1 MGALSRALCLT
12 GLWLVSAS
20 SSVYLFADTHEIQ
33 MLDASIEELQAQLQ
47 AGTLSSVALVRW
59 YQDRIDRYDQQG
71 PAINAIQHSNS
82 DAISLAKAL
91 DEERQKSGPRTL
103 LHGIPVLVKDNYE
116 TRGMPTTA
124 GSILFKGHAPDRD
137 ATQVERL
144 KNAGAIILAKTTMH
158 EFAYGWTTEGSAFG
172 ATKNP
177 YGLTRHPGGSSGGT
191 GAGITANFAVVGMGS
206 DTCGSIRVP
215 SAHNNLV
222 GLRGTQGLSSRF
234 GIVPL
239 SSTQDIGGPLARS
252 VRDLAITLDAT
263 VGFDQN
269 DPQTT
274 ASVGKIPASYY
285 AALTTLDPSTLR
297 LGVLVDRFGT
307 DSEEIELGNRI
318 KTLLGKLQAEGANVI
333 EVADPQVYASLVET
347 PFFVS
352 EFDFRKDMTAYLAA
366 NPSLGFSSLKALLD
380 DPRIVTNV
388 ASLLRPLLGPAHESE
403 LTYLRQRARR
413 TDTQGALL
421 TLMHEYRLD
430 ALVYPTATREAVEI
444 GGQHTHFNCQLAAN
458 SGLPAISVPAGFGPN
473 QMPIAIEFL
482 AESWSEQKLLNLALT
497 VEKLVPA
504 RTPPKSTP

>member
-144 KNAGAIILAKTTMH
+144 KKAGAIILAKTTMH

-252 VRDLAITLDAT
+252 VRDLAITL
-263 VGFDQN
+263 
-269 DPQTT
+269 
-274 ASVGKIPASYY
+274 
-285 AALTTLDPSTLR
+285 
-297 LGVLVDRFGT
+297 
-307 DSEEIELGNRI
+307 
-318 KTLLGKLQAEGANVI
+318 
-333 EVADPQVYASLVET
+333 
-347 PFFVS
+347 
-352 EFDFRKDMTAYLAA
+352 
-366 NPSLGFSSLKALLD
+366 
-380 DPRIVTNV
+380 
-388 ASLLRPLLGPAHESE
+388 
-403 LTYLRQRARR
+403 
-413 TDTQGALL
+413 
-421 TLMHEYRLD
+421 
-430 ALVYPTATREAVEI
+430 
-444 GGQHTHFNCQLAAN
+444 
-458 SGLPAISVPAGFGPN
+458 
-473 QMPIAIEFL
+473 
-482 AESWSEQKLLNLALT
+482 
-497 VEKLVPA
+497 
-504 RTPPKSTP
+504 

>member
-1 MGALSRALCLT
+1 MGAWS
-12 GLWLVSAS
+12 SAS
-20 SSVYLFADTHEIQ
+20 YRTVIAFVLVLSSVHLLADTLERSV
-33 MLDASIEELQAQLQ
+33 LDQSIEELQAQLQ
-47 AGTLSSVALVRW
+47 AGTLSSMDLVRW
-59 YQDRIDRYDQQG
+59 YQDRIDRYDQKG
-71 PAINAIQHSNS
+71 PAINAIQHANPNASQ
-82 DAISLAKAL
+82 LAQAL
-91 DEERQKSGPRTL
+91 DEERRISGPRSL
-103 LHGIPVLVKDNYE
+103 LHGIPVLIKDNYE

-124 GSILFKGHAPDRD
+124 GSILFEGHAPDRD

-144 KNAGAIILAKTTMH
+144 KKAGAIILAKTTMH

-191 GAGITANFAVVGMGS
+191 GAGIAANFAVVGMGS

-252 VRDLAITLDAT
+252 VRDLAITLDVT
-263 VGFDQN
+263 VGFDRN
-269 DPQTT
+269 DPQTA

-307 DSEEIELGNRI
+307 DPEEIELGNRI
-318 KTLLGKLQAEGANVI
+318 MTLLGKLQAEGATVI

-403 LTYLRQRARR
+403 LTYLQQRAQRMTTR
-413 TDTQGALL
+413 GALL
-421 TLMHEYRLD
+421 TLMHEHRLD

-458 SGLPAISVPAGFGPN
+458 SGLPAISVPAGFGAHG
-473 QMPIAIEFL
+473 MPIAIEFL

-497 VEKLVPA
+497 VETLSPA
-504 RTPPKSTP
+504 RVPPSFTP